1 MIGSEPS
8 RNSSGIL
15 ECPLPRQKQMGNP
28 SNSFSGRH
36 RASQKGWMAML
47 VLTKSDPRG
56 QGVLT
61 DFQIEL
67 GVTLPRACVADGV
80 ASVKWRESTVSIA
93 LSAPSS

>member
-8 RNSSGIL
+8 RNSSGVL
-15 ECPLPRQKQMGNP
+15 ECPLPRQRQMGNP

-47 VLTKSDPRG
+47 VLTVSDPRG

-67 GVTLPRACVADGV
+67 GACVADGV
-80 ASVKWRESTVSIA
+80 ASVKQRESTVSIA
-93 LSAPSS
+93 LSAPSG